1 MIYSMTGY
9 ASHTAKVGSAL
20 VTIDLRS
27 VNQRYLEIAFRL
39 PDELRMYEPA
49 LREAISRRLNRGKLE
64 CRLSQVALPE
74 ATSDIGLNPAILES
88 LAAWQDQV
96 RTRFPDAAPLA
107 VADILRWNG
116 ALSLPGMGAG
126 DESPALMAA
135 MEATLDDMTASRQR
149 EGEKL
154 KAHIDQ
160 RLDAANGLIDEARV
174 LLPGVLSAWREKLA
188 QRLREAL
195 GDALNESGNERLA
208 QEFAVFAQKT
218 DVDEELSRFVTHI
231 AEVRHTLEK
240 GGAAGKRLDFLMQ
253 ELQRE
258 ANTLGSKSV
267 SAETTRIS
275 VELKVLIEQMRE
287 QIQNIE

>member
-1 MIYSMTGY
+1 MILSMTGY
-9 ASHTAKVGSAL
+9 ASHTAKVGRAV

-39 PDELRMYEPA
+39 PDELRMVEAA

-64 CRLSQVALPE
+64 CRLSQVPLPE
-74 ATSDIGLNPAILES
+74 ATSDIGLNAAILES
-88 LAAWQDQV
+88 LADWQNQV
-96 RTRFPDAAPLA
+96 RARFADAAPLS

-116 ALSLPGMGAG
+116 ALTLPGMGAN
-126 DESPALMAA
+126 DELPALMAV
-135 MEATLDDMTASRQR
+135 MEAALDDMTASRQR

-160 RLDAANGLIDEARV
+160 RLDAASKLIDEARA
-174 LLPGVLSAWREKLA
+174 LLPGVLAAWREKLSV
-188 QRLREAL
+188 RLKEAL
-195 GDALNESGNERLA
+195 IDDGNERLA
-208 QEFAVFAQKT
+208 QEFAVFAQKI
-218 DVDEELSRFVTHI
+218 DMDEELSRFATHI
-231 AEVRHTLEK
+231 AEVRRTLEK

-267 SAETTRIS
+267 STETTRIS

>member
-1 MIYSMTGY
+1 MILSMTGY
-9 ASHTAKVGSAL
+9 ASHTAKVGNAL

-39 PDELRMYEPA
+39 PDELRMVEAA

-64 CRLSQVALPE
+64 CRLSQVPLPE
-74 ATSDIGLNPAILES
+74 ATSDIGLNAAILES
-88 LAAWQDQV
+88 LADWQNQV
-96 RTRFPDAAPLA
+96 RARFADAAPLS

-116 ALSLPGMGAG
+116 ALTLPGMGAN
-126 DESPALMAA
+126 DELPALMAV
-135 MEATLDDMTASRQR
+135 MEAALDDMTASRQR

-160 RLDAANGLIDEARV
+160 RLDAASKLIDEARA
-174 LLPGVLSAWREKLA
+174 LLPSVLAAWREKLSV
-188 QRLREAL
+188 RLKEAL
-195 GDALNESGNERLA
+195 IDDGNERLA
-208 QEFAVFAQKT
+208 QEFAVFAQKV
-218 DVDEELSRFVTHI
+218 DVDEELSRFTTHI
-231 AEVRHTLEK
+231 AEVRRTLEK

-267 SAETTRIS
+267 STETTRIS